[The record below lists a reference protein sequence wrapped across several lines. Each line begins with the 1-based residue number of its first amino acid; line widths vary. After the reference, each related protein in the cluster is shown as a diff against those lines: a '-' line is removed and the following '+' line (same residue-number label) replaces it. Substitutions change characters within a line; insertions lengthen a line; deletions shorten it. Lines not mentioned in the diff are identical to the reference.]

1 MSEEKQ
7 QTIGEELS
15 AARQARGLDL
25 EEIQRQSGVSLFVLQ
40 GIEAGEFDVV
50 EPVFV
55 RLALKTYAEHLGLD
69 PEPFLSRFD
78 QQYGRIMKA
87 RSQPVVVLSQPTP
100 PRRSRKP
107 LIITGSII
115 GACCVLAVAFFYFFG
130 DKQTPTQAIDDPT
143 QAIDD
148 PTQAIDDPTQAI
160 DDPTQ
165 AIDDPTQTAYVS
177 SQSQPPATPSDP
189 SVESSTEL
197 AEPLATGAAAQTT
210 EPVPVVLELEARDST
225 WVQIRWDD
233 AAEIFE
239 AIVPPGE
246 RHRFE
251 ARDHFVVLSTRP
263 HGLSYWLDGQLLGN
277 GQLGDPDQVLHF
289 RAAANGIE
297 FLTLDSQPSAGE
309 ASDAQP

>member
-15 AARQARGLDL
+15 AARQAHGLEL

-55 RLALKTYAEHLGLD
+55 RLALKAYAEHLDLD

-100 PRRSRKP
+100 RRSRKP
-107 LIITGSII
+107 LIVTGSII
-115 GACCVLAVAFFYFFG
+115 GACCVLAVAFFYFFS
-130 DKQTPTQAIDDPT
+130 DKQPPTQETETPAQMTETPAQMTETPAQMTET
-143 QAIDD
+143 Q
-148 PTQAIDDPTQAI
+148 
-160 DDPTQ
+160 
-165 AIDDPTQTAYVS
+165 TQTAAAA

-189 SVESSTEL
+189 SAQSSTEL
-197 AEPLATGAAAQTT
+197 AEPPATGAAAQTT

-233 AAEIFE
+233 AAENFE

-277 GQLGDPDQVLHF
+277 GQLGDPKQVLHF
-289 RAAANGIE
+289 RAAADGIE
-297 FLTLDSQPSAGE
+297 FLTLNSPPSAGE
-309 ASDAQP
+309 APDAQP